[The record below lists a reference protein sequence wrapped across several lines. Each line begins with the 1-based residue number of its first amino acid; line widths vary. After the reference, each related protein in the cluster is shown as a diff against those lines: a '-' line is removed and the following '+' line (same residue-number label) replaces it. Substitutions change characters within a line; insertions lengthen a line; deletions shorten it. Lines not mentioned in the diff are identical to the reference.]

1 MKLFTHMLGRFEGG
15 YKKLLSDQTGTAT
28 YLAEVE
34 LGWIVHL
41 QPIDNHTI
49 LE

>member
-1 MKLFTHMLGRFEGG
+1 MKLFTHMLGWFEGR
-15 YKKLLSDQTGTAT
+15 YENLLSDPTGTAT
-28 YLAEVE
+28 YFAEVE

-41 QPIDNHTI
+41 KPINNHTI